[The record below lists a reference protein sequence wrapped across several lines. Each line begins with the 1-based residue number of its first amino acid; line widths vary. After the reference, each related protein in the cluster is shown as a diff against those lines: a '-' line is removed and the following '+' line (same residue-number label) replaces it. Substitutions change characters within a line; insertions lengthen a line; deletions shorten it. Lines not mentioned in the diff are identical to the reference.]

1 MTITTLLLKNKASF
15 KWKLKQWQDIPR
27 FNHTKP
33 TRSCEEEGVDWVI
46 LMGHFQLEIL
56 YDSVILQT

>member
-1 MTITTLLLKNKASF
+1 MQTMTITPLLLKNKASF

-33 TRSCEEEGVDWVI
+33 ARSCEEQG
-46 LMGHFQLEIL
+46 LGHFQLEIL
-56 YDSVILQT
+56 YDSMILQT